1 MPSAEDCADHER
13 YLRLD
18 AAFRK
23 GDLAALQEELGFPEG
38 FPNVVAHPAMG
49 LCLNYAIYHSPLA
62 FVGQLLEAGADPN
75 LHENDGFPPLMAAL
89 DSSGRTDMHE
99 LLELLLAHGA
109 DAGQRGVND
118 YTPLHAAAERGDLR
132 AVEILLAHGADP
144 DAVTRIDEMET
155 PLELAVMAG
164 RRAAAD
170 RLKPLTTRP
179 DWERA
184 AKSGDLITLR
194 RMLRAGY
201 DIDKADGFGQTA
213 LMRAAHAGHRDTVEW
228 LIAQGANLNHTAKF
242 RLSALMLAVV
252 AGHPQIARLL
262 ADAGADTAMLG
273 SGAPGFDG
281 KAAADLAEDRGDK
294 RLAAYLRQR

>member
-1 MPSAEDCADHER
+1 
-13 YLRLD
+13 
-18 AAFRK
+18 
-23 GDLAALQEELGFPEG
+23 
-38 FPNVVAHPAMG
+38 
-49 LCLNYAIYHSPLA
+49 
-62 FVGQLLEAGADPN
+62 
-75 LHENDGFPPLMAAL
+75 
-89 DSSGRTDMHE
+89 
-99 LLELLLAHGA
+99 
-109 DAGQRGVND
+109 
-118 YTPLHAAAERGDLR
+118 
-132 AVEILLAHGADP
+132 
-144 DAVTRIDEMET
+144 MET
-155 PLELAVMAG
+155 PLVLALKAA
-164 RRAAAD
+164 RRGAAD

-201 DIDKADGFGQTA
+201 NIDKADGFGQTA
-213 LMRAAHAGHRDTVEW
+213 LMRAAHAGHRDMVEW

-262 ADAGADTAMLG
+262 ADAGADTAILG